1 MGMASRGGYSREDPV
16 AQNAIKAV
24 GLHLAITEPYCLS
37 VHTAWL
43 PCGEWRLPVSG
54 GCLSLDRLCSGAR
67 LQGVDAQPS
76 LPSKADV
83 CNLRTDPPWLYL
95 LGLQWGG
102 RDTGGLTLCTS
113 PPTTL

>member
-43 PCGEWRLPVSG
+43 PCGEWRLPVPGPALLRSQTSG
-54 GCLSLDRLCSGAR
+54 CGRTA
-67 LQGVDAQPS
+67 
-76 LPSKADV
+76 LPS
-83 CNLRTDPPWLYL
+83 
-95 LGLQWGG
+95 Q
-102 RDTGGLTLCTS
+102 
-113 PPTTL
+113 